1 MSILRFNRGGD
12 FRFSTSGQ
20 MPINHAL
27 LGISGS
33 LFPPST
39 YRVSPQIVY
48 DVTTGIPFSK
58 EELLTLPF
66 FYEGTLE
73 RVPVEILQW
82 TFAEEIDLNLTWE
95 DLNFSHLLT
104 AGYSYTQD
112 SIAGLTRL
120 PTEDYNRVRVYAVG
134 DDFDTPSATFPQ
146 PSICMAA
153 MRDKVTFDSN
163 NIAEKAGTFLG
174 GDVLSNLVQMASQ
187 INASA
192 FLSDPGTNSG
202 PLEVDTGIPLGE
214 GTYMLEYSRITDESS
229 KQLFFYLGIFG
240 AYMQSLYLSN
250 YGVWAAP
257 VSIEA
262 TTRITNR
269 ETIINRDA
277 TFDALYGEH
286 GETLEGII
294 SGLIAEDSETI
305 TEAIPLGRSRF
316 SFSSESVEETPT
328 QEITLNT
335 AAVTRQFVRFLPGQI

>member
-20 MPINHAL
+20 RPINHAL

-33 LFPPST
+33 FHPPST
-39 YRVSPQIVY
+39 YSVSSQIVY
-48 DVTTGIPFSK
+48 DATTGVTFSK

-73 RVPVEILQW
+73 KVPVEILQW
-82 TFAEEIDLNLTWE
+82 TFAEEVDLNLTWK

-104 AGYSYTQD
+104 AGYSYAQD
-112 SIAGLTRL
+112 SVGELTRS
-120 PTEDYNRVRVYAVG
+120 PEEDYNRVRVYAVG

-174 GDVLSNLVQMASQ
+174 DDVLYDLARMASQ
-187 INASA
+187 ISAIA

-214 GTYMLEYSRITDESS
+214 GTYMLGYSRITDGSS
-229 KQLFFYLGIFG
+229 KELLFSLGVFG
-240 AYMQSLYLSN
+240 SYMQSLYLSN

-262 TTRITNR
+262 RTTITNR

-277 TFDALYGEH
+277 TFEALYGEH
-286 GETLEGII
+286 GETLDGII
-294 SGLIAEDSETI
+294 SGLIAEDSKTI
-305 TEAIPLGRSRF
+305 TEAIPLGQSSF

-328 QEITLNT
+328 QEITINT